1 MGVINVQPLEL
12 DLESRRSNRARYT
25 LILSKKPL
33 QLILYS
39 FSILSLIV
47 GVSLIFLNWVFFGLL
62 LIVLGIY
69 LSMPMFWFNQYLKR
83 LPISKYARL
92 DSILEWRVLA
102 TLGKDKKITVL
113 DIWQAIREHNHAQFF
128 AVRYG
133 IHQSF
138 LDQVLPSSELDVQQV
153 WHRAMLYREKN
164 NQNHLNAAS
173 ILVAILYYAPG
184 RDELLNAL
192 HLDIE
197 EVEDG
202 IGWVGY
208 IKKTVWEYRNNK
220 GSGGIARDWTAGY
233 TPLLNDLGRN
243 ISHEAAAGI
252 LHRPVPEHVLIL
264 EQMVKVLSQTGRS
277 NIALV
282 GEIGTGK
289 TAIVSALAEL
299 MIQGKS
305 EELKYQQV
313 FALNA
318 ATILSSARGRG
329 EVEQMIHQMV
339 FEASHAK
346 NIILFFDEAQLFLED
361 GTGSVDIT
369 NVLMPILERS
379 NVRFIFALSP
389 QYWQR
394 LTRQNS
400 AFAGL
405 VNYQLVNPPSEK
417 STYQIMEDQTL
428 LIESRH
434 KVAVSYFALREA
446 YHLADHYISEEAFP
460 GKAIKLI
467 EQAAVSAGPKT
478 LINAEHVQQ
487 SIETS
492 RGVKVQSVTKD
503 ESAKLL
509 NLEDEIHQQMINQY
523 RAVKVVSSALRRARA
538 GVRDRNRPIGTF
550 MFLGPTG
557 VGKTQLAKALAD
569 VYFGGKD
576 QIVRLDMNEYVND
589 TDVPR
594 LLAAERENS
603 SGVTF
608 LNQIRQQPFSVVLLD
623 EIEKAHPNVVN
634 IFLQLLD
641 EGTINDTDGRPASFK
656 DAIIIATSNAGAE
669 RIRQYLDAGY
679 EVEQFEDQF
688 SNELIEMGIFKPEFL
703 NRFDEL
709 VVFRSLKPAELMQ
722 VVTLMVNDVNKAIG
736 SQKIKVELDDAAKM
750 WLVERG
756 NDPRLGA
763 RPMRRMVQ
771 RYVEDIIASKML
783 SGEAQSGAVITLTV
797 QNFEEVAT

>member
-1 MGVINVQPLEL
+1 M
-12 DLESRRSNRARYT
+12 
-25 LILSKKPL
+25 SKKPI
-33 QLILYS
+33 QLMLYS
-39 FSILSLIV
+39 FSILFLLS
-47 GVSLIFLNWVFFGLL
+47 GVTLTFLSMVFLGLL

-83 LPISKYARL
+83 LPISKYTRL

-102 TLGKDKKITVL
+102 MLGKDKEVTVF
-113 DIWQAIREHNHAQFF
+113 DIWQAVRDHNHAHFF

-138 LDQVLPSSELDVQQV
+138 LDQVLPTAQIDVQQV

-164 NQNHLNAAS
+164 KQNHLNAAS
-173 ILVAILYYAPG
+173 IFVAILYYAPG

-192 HLDIE
+192 HLDIG

-220 GSGGIARDWTAGY
+220 GAGGIARDWTAGY
-233 TPLLNDLGRN
+233 TPLLNELGRN
-243 ISHEAAAGI
+243 ISYEAAAGI
-252 LHRPVPEHVLIL
+252 LHRPVPEHALIL

-305 EELKYQQV
+305 EELKFQQV

-369 NVLMPILERS
+369 NVLMPILDRS
-379 NVRFIFALSP
+379 SVRFIFALSP

-405 VNYQLVNPPSEK
+405 VNYQLVNPPSER

-478 LINAEHVQQ
+478 LITAEHVQQ

-492 RGVKVQSVTKD
+492 RGVKVQSVTQD

-603 SGVTF
+603 TGVTF

-709 VVFRSLKPAELMQ
+709 VVFRSLKPAELMK

-797 QNFEEVAT
+797 QNFEEVAA

>member
-1 MGVINVQPLEL
+1 
-12 DLESRRSNRARYT
+12 
-25 LILSKKPL
+25 
-33 QLILYS
+33 
-39 FSILSLIV
+39 
-47 GVSLIFLNWVFFGLL
+47 
-62 LIVLGIY
+62 
-69 LSMPMFWFNQYLKR
+69 
-83 LPISKYARL
+83 
-92 DSILEWRVLA
+92 
-102 TLGKDKKITVL
+102 
-113 DIWQAIREHNHAQFF
+113 
-128 AVRYG
+128 
-133 IHQSF
+133 
-138 LDQVLPSSELDVQQV
+138 
-153 WHRAMLYREKN
+153 
-164 NQNHLNAAS
+164 
-173 ILVAILYYAPG
+173 
-184 RDELLNAL
+184 
-192 HLDIE
+192 
-197 EVEDG
+197 
-202 IGWVGY
+202 
-208 IKKTVWEYRNNK
+208 
-220 GSGGIARDWTAGY
+220 
-233 TPLLNDLGRN
+233 
-243 ISHEAAAGI
+243 
-252 LHRPVPEHVLIL
+252 
-264 EQMVKVLSQTGRS
+264 
-277 NIALV
+277 
-282 GEIGTGK
+282 
-289 TAIVSALAEL
+289 
-299 MIQGKS
+299 
-305 EELKYQQV
+305 
-313 FALNA
+313 
-318 ATILSSARGRG
+318 
-329 EVEQMIHQMV
+329 
-339 FEASHAK
+339 
-346 NIILFFDEAQLFLED
+346 
-361 GTGSVDIT
+361 
-369 NVLMPILERS
+369 
-379 NVRFIFALSP
+379 
-389 QYWQR
+389 
-394 LTRQNS
+394 
-400 AFAGL
+400 
-405 VNYQLVNPPSEK
+405 
-417 STYQIMEDQTL
+417 MEDQTL

-736 SQKIKVELDDAAKM
+736 SQKIKVELDNAAKM

>member
-1 MGVINVQPLEL
+1 
-12 DLESRRSNRARYT
+12 
-25 LILSKKPL
+25 
-33 QLILYS
+33 
-39 FSILSLIV
+39 
-47 GVSLIFLNWVFFGLL
+47 
-62 LIVLGIY
+62 
-69 LSMPMFWFNQYLKR
+69 
-83 LPISKYARL
+83 
-92 DSILEWRVLA
+92 
-102 TLGKDKKITVL
+102 
-113 DIWQAIREHNHAQFF
+113 
-128 AVRYG
+128 
-133 IHQSF
+133 
-138 LDQVLPSSELDVQQV
+138 
-153 WHRAMLYREKN
+153 
-164 NQNHLNAAS
+164 
-173 ILVAILYYAPG
+173 
-184 RDELLNAL
+184 
-192 HLDIE
+192 
-197 EVEDG
+197 
-202 IGWVGY
+202 
-208 IKKTVWEYRNNK
+208 
-220 GSGGIARDWTAGY
+220 
-233 TPLLNDLGRN
+233 
-243 ISHEAAAGI
+243 
-252 LHRPVPEHVLIL
+252 
-264 EQMVKVLSQTGRS
+264 
-277 NIALV
+277 
-282 GEIGTGK
+282 
-289 TAIVSALAEL
+289 
-299 MIQGKS
+299 
-305 EELKYQQV
+305 
-313 FALNA
+313 
-318 ATILSSARGRG
+318 
-329 EVEQMIHQMV
+329 
-339 FEASHAK
+339 
-346 NIILFFDEAQLFLED
+346 
-361 GTGSVDIT
+361 
-369 NVLMPILERS
+369 
-379 NVRFIFALSP
+379 
-389 QYWQR
+389 
-394 LTRQNS
+394 
-400 AFAGL
+400 
-405 VNYQLVNPPSEK
+405 
-417 STYQIMEDQTL
+417 
-428 LIESRH
+428 
-434 KVAVSYFALREA
+434 
-446 YHLADHYISEEAFP
+446 
-460 GKAIKLI
+460 
-467 EQAAVSAGPKT
+467 
-478 LINAEHVQQ
+478 
-487 SIETS
+487 
-492 RGVKVQSVTKD
+492 
-503 ESAKLL
+503 
-509 NLEDEIHQQMINQY
+509 MINQY

-736 SQKIKVELDDAAKM
+736 SQKIKVELDDDAKM

-771 RYVEDIIASKML
+771 RYVEDVIASKML